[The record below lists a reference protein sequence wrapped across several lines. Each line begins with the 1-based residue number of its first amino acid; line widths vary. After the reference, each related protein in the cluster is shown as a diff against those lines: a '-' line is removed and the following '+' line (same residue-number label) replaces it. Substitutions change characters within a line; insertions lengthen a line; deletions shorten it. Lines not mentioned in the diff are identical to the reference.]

1 MDPMNS
7 MIRQKRH
14 DIGRWELR
22 SVGVQHATGEEGRN
36 SSIKNEE
43 AGPKRKQRPV
53 LDVSSGKVKSDAI
66 RNNTA

>member
-1 MDPMNS
+1 MLLG
-7 MIRQKRH
+7 KR
-14 DIGRWELR
+14 
-22 SVGVQHATGEEGRN
+22 EEN